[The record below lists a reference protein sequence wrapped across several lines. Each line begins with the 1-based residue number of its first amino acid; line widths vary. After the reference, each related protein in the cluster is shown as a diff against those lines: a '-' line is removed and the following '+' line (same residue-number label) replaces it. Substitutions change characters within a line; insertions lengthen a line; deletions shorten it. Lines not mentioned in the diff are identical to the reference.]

1 MSSTPPSLF
10 LSAERADAL
19 AAWRSPEEN
28 VATLRLGVDEAGAY
42 PSALD
47 RLLREAPVTDAS
59 LKPLSLDL
67 DRIARFVRGEFV
79 PGARR
84 GLCVVSCAKYGVFET
99 FASPEPFTASL
110 TASSRAELS
119 PLYSLQRDYKRFLIL
134 LLDAR
139 RARFVEVHL
148 GESWELA
155 DLPVEIGVEGLAGL
169 AARAE
174 DLRRTRRADRFI
186 LGTTTELAAT
196 LEPLMAPQLRDGLIL
211 EPLLGPDRPDAAVTE
226 RVAHNERE
234 ARKVRETVLVQRF
247 LDELREGGAV
257 AGLDASAAALQ
268 QGCARLLLVQDGYVK
283 MGRCCPACGRLS
295 VDHRSCPWCF
305 RATASVMD
313 LVGELAD
320 RAAAAGVEVFRVGP
334 EARFDAAGRI
344 GVCLAVP
351 KGPAKKAEVPTARA
365 LRGLFAQKRTTL
377 RPGTA

>member
-19 AAWRSPEEN
+19 SAWRSPEAD
-28 VATLRLGVDEAGAY
+28 VATLRLPVDEAGAY
-42 PSALD
+42 PSTLE
-47 RLLREAPVTDAS
+47 RLLREAPVGDAA

-67 DRIARFVRGEFV
+67 DRIARFVRSEFV

-84 GLCVVSCAKYGVFET
+84 GLCVVSCVKYGVFET
-99 FASPEPFTASL
+99 FASPEPLTASL
-110 TASSRAELS
+110 TASARAELA
-119 PLYSLQRDYKRFLIL
+119 PLTALQRDYKRFLVL
-134 LLDAR
+134 LLDSR

-148 GESWELA
+148 GESWDVA
-155 DLPVEIGVEGLAGL
+155 DIPVELGVEGLAGL

-174 DLRRTRRADRFI
+174 DLRRSRRTDRFV
-186 LGTTTELAAT
+186 LGAPAALASA
-196 LEPLMAPQLRDGLIL
+196 LEPLMAPELRDGLIL
-211 EPLLGPDRPDAAVTE
+211 EPVLGPDRPAAAVTE

-234 ARKVRETVLVQRF
+234 ARKVREMVLVQRF

-283 MGRCCPACGRLS
+283 MGRCCPGCGRLS

-305 RATASVMD
+305 RATSPVMD

-344 GVCLAVP
+344 GVCLAAP
-351 KGPAKKAEVPTARA
+351 KGPAKKAEVPAARA
-365 LRGLFAQKRTTL
+365 LRGLFAQKRATL
-377 RPGTA
+377 RPGLA

>member
-19 AAWRSPEEN
+19 SAWRSPEAN
-28 VATLRLGVDEAGAY
+28 VATLRLPVDEAGAY
-42 PSALD
+42 PSMLE
-47 RLLREAPVTDAS
+47 RLLREAPAADAA
-59 LKPLSLDL
+59 LKPLTLDL
-67 DRIARFVRGEFV
+67 DRIARFVRSEFV

-99 FASPEPFTASL
+99 FASPEPLTASL
-110 TASSRAELS
+110 TASARAELS
-119 PLYSLQRDYKRFLIL
+119 SLTSLQRDYKRFLVL
-134 LLDAR
+134 MLDAR

-148 GESWELA
+148 GESWEIA
-155 DLPVEIGVEGLAGL
+155 DIPVELGVEGLAGL

-174 DLRRTRRADRFI
+174 DLRRSRRTDRFV
-186 LGTTTELAAT
+186 LGAPAELAAA
-196 LEPLMAPQLRDGLIL
+196 LEPLMPPELRDGLIL
-211 EPLLGPDRPDAAVTE
+211 EPVLGPDRPAAAVTE

-247 LDELREGGAV
+247 LDELRDGGAV

-268 QGCARLLLVQDGYVK
+268 QGCVKLLLVQDGYVK

-305 RATASVMD
+305 RATSPVMD

-320 RAAAAGVEVFRVGP
+320 RAAAAGVEVFRVGA

-344 GVCLAVP
+344 GVCLATP

-365 LRGLFAQKRTTL
+365 LRGLFAQKRATL
-377 RPGTA
+377 RPGLA